1 MGILDMFTQVV
12 WLAAGLA
19 ILGAVVSFFL
29 VGIYDEYRDVKAEH
43 DREEAAYLLGVKVL
57 AEYEASGLSVT
68 VEFKEDDDDSHT
80 TNKARD

>member
-29 VGIYDEYRDVKAEH
+29 VGIYDEYRAVKAEH
-43 DREEAAYLLGVKVL
+43 DREAAAYLIGAQVL
-57 AEYEASGLSVT
+57 AEHDASGLSVT
-68 VEFKEDDDDSHT
+68 VEFKEEEDDIT
-80 TNKARD
+80 AAK